1 MKILPVLILSLLLLN
16 ACANNTGPGRNP
28 ALQTAQTTN
37 EVAMANL
44 NLGIEYL
51 RSGNMEAALDKL
63 NRALQADAGYFGT
76 HNALGL
82 LYQRLGDPAQA
93 ERHFKRA
100 IALNQNDSGSK
111 NNYGLFLCQNK
122 RFDEAEKVFIQAAS
136 NPLYE
141 TPAVAYANAGT
152 CALMNNQPAPAE
164 KYFRQALSIS
174 PEIPSALIQM
184 AQLSYDQDNFLNA
197 RAYLQRF
204 QSVARHTPASLLL
217 GIRIEQQLGD
227 RNAVASYELLLKNNF
242 ADSVEAGQLNKPG
255 GR

>member
-1 MKILPVLILSLLLLN
+1 MKVLPVLILSLLLLN
-16 ACANNTGPGRNP
+16 SCANNTGPGRNP

-51 RSGNMEAALDKL
+51 RSGNIEAALDKL
-63 NRALQADAGYFGT
+63 NRALQADRGYFGT

-82 LYQRLGDPAQA
+82 LYQRLGDPTQA

-122 RFDEAEKVFIQAAS
+122 RFDEAEKIFIQAAA

-141 TPAVAYANAGT
+141 TPAYANAGT
-152 CALMNNQPAPAE
+152 CALMNSQPAPAE
-164 KYFRQALSIS
+164 KHFRQALSIS

-204 QSVARHTPASLLL
+204 QSVAKHPAASLLL

-227 RNAVASYELLLKNNF
+227 RNALASYELLLKNNF
-242 ADSVEAGQLNKPG
+242 ADSVEAGQMNKPG

>member
-1 MKILPVLILSLLLLN
+1 MKTLLLLLLSLTLL
-16 ACANNTGPGRNP
+16 AGCASNTGPGRNSQ
-28 ALQTAQTTN
+28 LQINQTTN

-44 NLGIEYL
+44 NLGIEYM
-51 RSGNMEAALDKL
+51 RNGSMEPALDKL
-63 NRALQADAGYFGT
+63 NRALEADPGYFGT

-82 LYQRLGDPAQA
+82 LYQRLGDQGQA

-100 IALNQNDSGSK
+100 VALNPSDSGSK
-111 NNYGLFLCQNK
+111 NNYGLFLCQNG
-122 RFDEAEKVFIQAAS
+122 RFEEADRIFVQAAA

-152 CALMNNQPAPAE
+152 CAMRNNQPGPAE
-164 KYFRQALSIS
+164 KHFRQALSIS

-184 AQLSYDQDNFLNA
+184 AQLSYEQDNYLNA
-197 RAYLQRF
+197 RGYLQRY
-204 QSVARHTPASLLL
+204 QSVARHTAGSLLL

-227 RNAVASYELLLKNNF
+227 RNAVSSYELLLKNNF
-242 ADSVEAGQLNKPG
+242 PDSVEAGQLNKPT